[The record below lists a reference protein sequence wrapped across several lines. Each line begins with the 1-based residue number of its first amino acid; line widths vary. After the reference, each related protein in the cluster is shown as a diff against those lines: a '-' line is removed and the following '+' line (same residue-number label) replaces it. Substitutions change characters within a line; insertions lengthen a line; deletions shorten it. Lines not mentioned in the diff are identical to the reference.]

1 MAVDDLRFPSLANP
15 YVELP
20 TSDLEGGV
28 GSMPGSPAMPIT
40 ENNLIAGRGSIPGVS
55 GEEQLGH
62 LYSKKYKDY
71 EGYFPNA
78 YESTFIFHS
87 PRLEFLNSA
96 VQWVAEKVVEKS
108 VRDKGAVML
117 SLDMWA
123 SEDSWGIIP
132 TYRWSIVF
140 KFYIP
145 SARLGETSLIAPAV
159 VSAIISAITLLLVGI
174 IIWLVAKEVKQII
187 HGYPPEDYPPGEA
200 PKSIW
205 SYIPWAVAGIGIIA
219 LAPML
224 KGKAPTKK
232 KKKKK

>member
-1 MAVDDLRFPSLANP
+1 MGFDDLVGQENIA
-15 YVELP
+15 YTHKELL
-20 TSDLEGGV
+20 TSTLESGV
-28 GSMPGSPAMPIT
+28 GSMPGGIAMPVET
-40 ENNLIAGRGSIPGVS
+40 NGLIPGRGVIPGS
-55 GEEQLGH
+55 DGTEQLGH
-62 LYSKKYKDY
+62 LYSKKYPDFDTFY
-71 EGYFPNA
+71 GTA

-96 VQWVAEKVVEKS
+96 VQWVAEKVVEKT

-145 SARLGETSLIAPAV
+145 SARLGETLLIAPAV

-174 IIWLVAKEVKQII
+174 IIWLVAKEVKQIV
-187 HGYPPEDYPPGEA
+187 HGYPPGEYPPGQA
-200 PKSIW
+200 PKTLW

-224 KGKAPTKK
+224 TGKKPTKRRK
-232 KKKKK
+232 KK